1 MLMDGQVGFKGGKC
15 DIYMSL
21 SKKTYKFIKK
31 YIEPI
36 AALCIVVG
44 FFSPFAFRYLEGGTT
59 AKYEVLATAGDWLAG
74 TSAPFFSVAV
84 SLLMYGAYKIQKK
97 ELRLTRKEMK
107 QTRKEFKTQNETLKR
122 QEFETTFFH
131 LLELHHQIV
140 ESILYKSASKEI
152 YQGRQFVSFAY
163 SELKRDYENY
173 YLQFYALPTINEV
186 SPEQFDSK
194 CLQTVFSKNFPAIE
208 RNMGHYFKNFFQTLR
223 LLDKSILN
231 AEEKIDFAK
240 LLIAQLTNDELCLL
254 YYQCIYDDENIE
266 FGELVRRYG
275 FFDTIDKAML
285 LTPENFQLVYSA

>member
-1 MLMDGQVGFKGGKC
+1 MDGQVGFKGGKC

-122 QEFETTFFH
+122 QEFESTFFH

-140 ESILYKSASKEI
+140 NSIFFQSDDDNSYH
-152 YQGRQFVSFAY
+152 GR
-163 SELKRDYENY
+163 
-173 YLQFYALPTINEV
+173 
-186 SPEQFDSK
+186 
-194 CLQTVFSKNFPAIE
+194 
-208 RNMGHYFKNFFQTLR
+208 HYFSWAFQKMNHSYKEKRGLYEMYPSMNNLSPKQIDVKCVQESLNDNFQEIEVNIGNKNKNIFQTLR
-223 LLDKSILN
+223 LLDKSILC
-231 AEEKIDFAK
+231 AEEKKDFAK
-240 LLIAQLTNDELCLL
+240 LLSAQLSNDELNLLL
-254 YYQCIYDDENIE
+254 YYCINNVEDK
-266 FGELVRRYG
+266 ELRELAFRYG
-275 FFDTIDKAML
+275 IFDTINPNTLLNEAHYIWFDKD
-285 LTPENFQLVYSA
+285 